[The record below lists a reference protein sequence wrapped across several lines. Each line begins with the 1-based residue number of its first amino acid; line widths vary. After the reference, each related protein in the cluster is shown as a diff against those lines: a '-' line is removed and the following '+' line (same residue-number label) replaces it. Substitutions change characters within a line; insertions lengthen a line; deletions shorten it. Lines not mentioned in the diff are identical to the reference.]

1 MNDFDN
7 IKLSKQLKSALD
19 EQGITTPTVIQK
31 KAIPSMLAGHDVVGI
46 AQTGTGKTIAYL
58 LPILRDLKYS
68 DQRPPRILILVPTRE
83 LVVQVASEIEKLTS
97 YMSVRTLS
105 IYGGT
110 NINTQKKA
118 VYEGCDIV
126 VATPGRLYDLAMT
139 GLLRLKDI
147 QKIVIDECDEMLNLG
162 FRPQLQ
168 RIFDLLPTKRQ
179 NLMFSATITQDVDDL
194 IATFFRKTEKIIAAP
209 TGTPLSSIT
218 QSAFKAENFNTKF
231 NLLKSLLESN
241 ESIEKTFIFV
251 KSKAMADRLYD
262 LLEESFPEQFGVI
275 HSNKSQNFRLRMVR
289 EFKDN
294 KLRGIVATDLVS
306 RGIDIE
312 SVSHVI
318 NFDVPDQPEQY
329 MHRIGRTG
337 RVDQQGFAISFITE
351 KEETDFSTIE
361 NYMSHEVEISDLPEN
376 VTISKELIPEEEER
390 DIHDAP
396 TILKA
401 SHSVGDGPKD
411 TPSTKVKKKENFR
424 PRDKANKKI
433 RKKRKRRK

>member
-1 MNDFDN
+1 MNDFEN
-7 IKLSKQLKSALD
+7 IKLSKQLKKALD

-31 KAIPSMLAGHDVVGI
+31 KSIPQMLAGNDVVGI

-83 LVVQVASEIEKLTS
+83 LVVQVASEIEKLTT

-218 QSAFKAENFNTKF
+218 QLAYRAENFYTKF

-241 ESIEKTFIFV
+241 ETIEKTFIFV
-251 KSKAMADRLYD
+251 KSKALADRLYD
-262 LLEESFPEQFGVI
+262 LLEQEFPEQFGVI

-289 EFKDN
+289 EFKED

-312 SVSHVI
+312 NVSHVF
-318 NFDVPDQPEQY
+318 NFDIPEQQEQY

-337 RVDQQGFAISFITE
+337 RVDQQGVAISFITE
-351 KEETDFSTIE
+351 KEESIFSAIE
-361 NYMSHEVEISDLPEN
+361 EYMNHIVEFSKLPED

-396 TILKA
+396 TILEA

-411 TPSTKVKKKENFR
+411 TPSTKIKKKENFR
-424 PRDKANKKI
+424 PRDKANKKV

>member
-1 MNDFDN
+1 MNDFEN
-7 IKLSKQLKSALD
+7 IKLSKPLKNALD
-19 EQGITTPTVIQK
+19 EQGITVPTAIQR

-83 LVVQVASEIEKLTS
+83 LVVQVASEIEKLST
-97 YMSVRTLS
+97 YMSIRTLS

-118 VYEGCDIV
+118 IYAGCDIV

-209 TGTPLSSIT
+209 TGTPLSSIS
-218 QSAFKAENFNTKF
+218 QSAYRAENFYTKF
-231 NLLKSLLESN
+231 NLLKSLLQSN
-241 ESIEKTFIFV
+241 EKIDKVFIFV
-251 KSKAMADRLYD
+251 RSKALADRLHD
-262 LLEESFPEQFGVI
+262 LLKEEFPEQFGVI

-289 EFKDN
+289 EFKGDE
-294 KLRGIVATDLVS
+294 LRGIVATDLVS

-312 SVSHVI
+312 NVSHVI
-318 NFDVPDQPEQY
+318 NFDIPDQQEQY

-337 RVDQQGFAISFITE
+337 RVDQQGFAISFISE
-351 KEETDFSTIE
+351 KEESDFKAIE
-361 NYMSHEVEISDLPEN
+361 NYMNHQIEIVEIPED
-376 VTISKELIPEEEER
+376 VEISKELIPEEEER

-396 TILKA
+396 TILEA
-401 SHSVGDGPKD
+401 SHSVGEGPKD
-411 TPSTKVKKKENFR
+411 KASSKVKKTENFR
-424 PRDKANKKI
+424 PRDKSNKKV
-433 RKKRKRRK
+433 RKKRKHRK